1 MATTLMT
8 MFSSFVLFVS
18 GVIVI
23 NEAIFKLFK
32 VENSR
37 TKLILSWVFS
47 IALAALGFVLQLGF
61 FADCGPV
68 DTWQGWVKTAFI
80 GFGCGLAANKIY
92 DREEIWDIL
101 EWLFSFFNKDG
112 KAIRTDLHEKQ
123 IEKRKKTLTKSS
135 STPCDK

>member
-47 IALAALGFVLQLGF
+47 IALACVGFALQLGF

-101 EWLFSFFNKDG
+101 EWVFSFFNKDG
-112 KAIRTDLHEKQ
+112 KEIRANLREEQ
-123 IEKRKKTLTKSS
+123 KRKRELKK
-135 STPCDK
+135 

>member
-32 VENSR
+32 VYNSR

-47 IALAALGFVLQLGF
+47 IVLACIGFALQLGF
-61 FADCGPV
+61 FADCGSI
-68 DTWQGWVKTAFI
+68 DTWQGWVKAVMI
-80 GFGCGLAANKIY
+80 GLGCALAANKIY
-92 DREEIWDIL
+92 DREEIWQLL
-101 EWLFSFFNKDG
+101 EWLFSFFKKDG
-112 KAIRTDLHEKQ
+112 KYIRVKMNEELR
-123 IEKRKKTLTKSS
+123 IKRECRK
-135 STPCDK
+135 